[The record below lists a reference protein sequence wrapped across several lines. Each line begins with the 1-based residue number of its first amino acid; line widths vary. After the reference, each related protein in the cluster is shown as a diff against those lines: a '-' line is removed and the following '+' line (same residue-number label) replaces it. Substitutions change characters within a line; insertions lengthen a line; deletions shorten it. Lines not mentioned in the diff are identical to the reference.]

1 MRIFSVPVLAACL
14 LAAGAIAARA
24 DVVFAPAAQQ
34 TTLGNGQSF
43 SPLHLSGS
51 GYSRYQQV
59 YDSTLFGGFSTNES
73 ITGIGLRAKQ
83 SFLGSFIQGT
93 VSVSNIVITASTT
106 QKNDAVGLD
115 ANLDNNLG
123 TGLTTVYSGPIT
135 LTSSTGSTTDFNYI
149 INFQTPFTYNKS
161 LGNLLLQFTIPV
173 GATVSTPAGT
183 NGFSEFD
190 TVTDT
195 FPSADGISSAF
206 STDSTQPVG
215 SNSTTGLATEF
226 FGMPATGAVPEP
238 ATLGLFSVAA
248 GAMLFRRRRSIS
260 G

>member
-1 MRIFSVPVLAACL
+1 MACL
-14 LAAGAIAARA
+14 LGVSTMAARA
-24 DVVFAPAAQQ
+24 DLVFAPPAQQ

-43 SPLHLSGS
+43 SPLSLSG

-59 YDSTLFGGFSTNES
+59 YDSSLFGGFGTTES

-83 SFLGSFIQGT
+83 PFLGSFIQGT

-106 QKNDAVGLD
+106 QKNDAGGLD
-115 ANLDNNLG
+115 ANLNNNVG
-123 TGLTTVYSGPIT
+123 TGLTTLYSGPLT
-135 LTSSTGSTTDFNYI
+135 LTSSTGGAIGFNYL

-161 LGNLLLQFTIPV
+161 AGNLLLEFTIPV
-173 GATVSTPAGT
+173 GATVTTPAGT
-183 NGFSEFD
+183 SGFSEFD

-206 STDSTQPVG
+206 STDPSQPVG

-226 FGMPATGAVPEP
+226 FGTVAVPEP
-238 ATLGLFSVAA
+238 ASLSPIHRAP
-248 GAMLFRRRRSIS
+248 S
-260 G
+260 GPYSARPAKDCPN